1 MKGITTGP
9 AAGIFWMCMATL
21 ISSIAGGMVRS
32 LDGEIPVIQ
41 LVLCRNIVALCV
53 LVPVMRR
60 LGAGLPHRRQLP
72 IYVFRVLFTLGGMA
86 CLFFALGR
94 MPIADVYALQYT
106 TPLFTILLA
115 VVILKQRADMQ
126 SWIACFV
133 GFAGAL
139 IVMRPGIIEITLASA
154 AALCCAFMYAGSN
167 TTIKLLARRDNPEA
181 ITLWT
186 NLFMLPLSL
195 IPSLFLWV
203 QPTTGQWPVIIGIAV
218 VSAIGG
224 YCFTRSVSAA
234 DARIVQPFQF
244 SRMIF
249 ATAIG
254 FVMFSEFPDFWTWV
268 GAAVIFGAS
277 YYVVWHEG
285 KHRRQ
290 AGDNFRTKSK
300 AVPPGRAP
308 GKDATKNND

>member
-1 MKGITTGP
+1 MLKTGA

-21 ISSIAGGMVRS
+21 ISSISGGMVRE
-32 LDGEIPVIQ
+32 LAGQVPTMELVFFRNLIALVI
-41 LVLCRNIVALCV
+41 LAPIVLRQGV
-53 LVPVMRR
+53 
-60 LGAGLPHRRQLP
+60 GLPDKSQLP
-72 IYVFRVLFTLGGMA
+72 VYALRVLFAYGAMVL
-86 CLFFALGR
+86 LFYALAR

-106 TPLFTILLA
+106 IPLFTILLA
-115 VVILKQRADMQ
+115 VIVLKQQADIH

-139 IVMRPGIIEITLASA
+139 IVMRPGIIEVTLASVG
-154 AALCCAFMYAGSN
+154 ALITAFMHAGSN
-167 TTIKLLARRDNPEA
+167 TTIKILARRDSPEI

-186 NLFMLPLSL
+186 NLGMLPLAMV
-195 IPSLFLWV
+195 PTLFLWV
-203 QPTTGQWPVIIGIAV
+203 TPSAAQWPFVIGIGI
-218 VSAIGG
+218 VSSIGG

-254 FVMFSEFPDFWTWV
+254 WIMFSELPDVWTWV

-277 YYVVWHEG
+277 YYIVYREG
-285 KHRRQ
+285 KAR
-290 AGDNFRTKSK
+290 K
-300 AVPPGRAP
+300 ARAALRAEQEP
-308 GKDATKNND
+308 AERPA